1 MEDKNRGLMR
11 FRGGKADVTLPLT
24 DENIEILKRILD
36 TVKSHSEELPQNQKV

>member
-1 MEDKNRGLMR
+1 MDTEDKTLMR

-36 TVKSHSEELPQNQKV
+36 TVKSHSEELSQNQKV